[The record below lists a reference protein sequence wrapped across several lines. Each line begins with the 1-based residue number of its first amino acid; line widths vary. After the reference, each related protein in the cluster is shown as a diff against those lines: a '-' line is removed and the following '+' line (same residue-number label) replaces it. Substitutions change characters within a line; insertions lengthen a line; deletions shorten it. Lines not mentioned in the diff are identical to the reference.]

1 MTSLGLAALAVVP
14 ALGLTVYFYLRD
26 RYEPEPRGYVA
37 LAFGYG
43 LLVLVPALW
52 LGPWVRG
59 AVSPEWLALSG
70 VWGRLYEDFLVAGAV
85 EEGLK
90 VALFWATIA
99 RWREFD
105 EPMDGVVY
113 GAALALG
120 LAAVENLYYVELCHR
135 TLGCGALRLAL
146 LRGVFA
152 VPAHA
157 LLGASMGYF
166 VGRAKFVRQRWHL
179 AYLVPASALV
189 PWGFHGAYDHLASY
203 VGSWSGWITLGV
215 ASLAM
220 WVFVLV
226 AISHALGRSP
236 FRPAARP

>member
-1 MTSLGLAALAVVP
+1 VRALELAALAVVP
-14 ALGLTVYFYLRD
+14 ALGLTIYFYVRD

-43 LLVLVPALW
+43 VLVLVPALW
-52 LGPWVRG
+52 LGSRVRG

-70 VWGRLYEDFLVAGAV
+70 IWGRLYEDYLVAGAV

-90 VALFWATIA
+90 AALFWATIA

-113 GAALALG
+113 GASMALG
-120 LAAVENLYYVELCHR
+120 LAAVENLYYVLLCYR
-135 TLGCGALRLAL
+135 TPGCGALELAL

-166 VGRAKFVRQRWHL
+166 VGRAKFVRTRRHL
-179 AYLVPASALV
+179 AYLVPASLVV
-189 PWGFHGAYDHLASY
+189 PWMFHGTYDHLASY
-203 VGSWSGWITLGV
+203 VGTWSGWIALSTT
-215 ASLAM
+215 SLVM
-220 WVFVLV
+220 WGFVLV
-226 AISHALGRSP
+226 AISRALGRSP
-236 FRPAARP
+236 FGPSS